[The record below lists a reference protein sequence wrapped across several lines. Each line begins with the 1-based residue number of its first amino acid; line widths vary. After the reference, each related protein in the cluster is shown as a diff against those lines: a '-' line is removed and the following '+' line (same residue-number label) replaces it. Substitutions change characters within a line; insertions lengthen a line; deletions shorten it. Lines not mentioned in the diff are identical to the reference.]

1 MTIRT
6 CTTTAAAA
14 ALVLML
20 TAPPV
25 RAGEECD
32 SIIERMDEAVRIA
45 SKVTDLE
52 MAEITKT
59 KPETDAQKASVK
71 NRFCSVASGE
81 FLGASRAYRAV
92 AAECLQGTK
101 RRATLGRSMGAGAGS
116 LDGRAP
122 KALVSSRSARPGPAP
137 R

>member
-6 CTTTAAAA
+6 CTATAAAA

-20 TAPPV
+20 AAPPV

-45 SKVTDLE
+45 SKVTELE

-71 NRFCSVASGE
+71 NRFCSASGE

-92 AAECLQGTK
+92 AAECLQGNK
-101 RRATLGRSMGAGAGS
+101 RRATLAS
-116 LDGRAP
+116 LDASIKQVEDSIG
-122 KALVSSRSARPGPAP
+122 KTCQ
-137 R
+137 